1 MSPGAIYTEAIYTE
15 AIYTEAIYTE
25 AIYTELATRTSVA
38 DSGMGV
44 LGKGAGGAAR
54 AKAHAVG
61 DSSSV
66 KDADEARITFT
77 EALASRSG
85 CSVGVGLPGRHTER
99 LLESDSHR
107 DSPFYARRPRAR
119 GRGSARL
126 RSAPPHHGL
135 SV

>member
-1 MSPGAIYTEAIYTE
+1 MSPG
-15 AIYTEAIYTE
+15 AIYTE

-38 DSGMGV
+38 ETGIGV
-44 LGKGAGGAAR
+44 LGKGAGGAGR

-66 KDADEARITFT
+66 KDAEEARITFT

-99 LLESDSHR
+99 LLESDPHR

-126 RSAPPHHGL
+126 RTARLRTARLRTAPPHQGL